1 MGAFPGRAW
10 LVAAALVGAERKGS
24 MRFETRVVAGLTA
37 ALVIA
42 LAGAQATSA
51 GTLPAGLYP
60 AKAPTPGRGA
70 RLLVPAGVGSSN
82 AAASPHG
89 LDCYPVQ
96 GFKSVANDRY
106 VTAQLDY
113 GHPFSRPNL
122 YAMLRAAHATAVG
135 PWEKF
140 QFCHVPERAA
150 VTYSIF
156 SDANKKWVATE
167 IGYSGRDRDMLRAR
181 SSTVGA
187 WEEYRILCIIGQPGY
202 FMIIS
207 DAARRYVAAEL
218 GYSRHDYGMLRARS
232 TTAGAWE
239 KFFPFPGCE

>member
-1 MGAFPGRAW
+1 
-10 LVAAALVGAERKGS
+10 
-24 MRFETRVVAGLTA
+24 MRFGTRVVAGLTA
-37 ALVIA
+37 VLVMA
-42 LAGAQATSA
+42 LAGAQAILA
-51 GTLPAGLYP
+51 GTPPAGRHP
-60 AKAPTPGRGA
+60 TKAAAHGTRAPLLPPTR
-70 RLLVPAGVGSSN
+70 VGSSN
-82 AAASPHG
+82 TAASPHG
-89 LDCYPVQ
+89 LHCYPVQ

-156 SDANKKWVATE
+156 SDANKKWVSTE
-167 IGYSGRDRDMLRAR
+167 IGYGGRDRDMLRAR

-187 WEEYRILCIIGQPGY
+187 WEEYRILCILGQPGY
-202 FMIIS
+202 FTIIS